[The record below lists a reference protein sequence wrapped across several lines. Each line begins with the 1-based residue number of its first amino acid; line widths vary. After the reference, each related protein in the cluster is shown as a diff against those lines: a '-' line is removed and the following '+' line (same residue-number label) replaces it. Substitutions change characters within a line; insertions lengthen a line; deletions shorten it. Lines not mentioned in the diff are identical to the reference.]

1 MTTSFEQRLRDYVPS
16 EIGHLHLAIDG
27 LPFGKAE
34 LRDGGLLGL
43 SEGRKAFSDDG
54 GKTWGEPSPIVTAD
68 GREMGG
74 NPRHVVRL
82 KSGALGA
89 FWSPSHSRGERSD
102 QYALDV
108 AFARSTDEGKT
119 WSSLVQVSEPYNNA
133 VAFGATVT
141 ATGRI
146 VASAYTLVGKTV
158 REKGRALHGDD
169 MAMIGHHSY
178 EHFFTYCFAYYS
190 DDEGETWH
198 TNEGKGQ
205 WGGGGELF
213 VTLDFSAG
221 GHWRCNEPVLAEVSP
236 GRLLMLLR
244 TPLGRFFQSWS
255 ADNGTTW
262 SQPEPSTL
270 ATALAPA
277 ALRRVPGTGD
287 LLVIWNQSS
296 PDEIERGL
304 QRHRLSTAIS
314 KDGGTTWL
322 RGRNVFS
329 IYGEDDRVYV
339 EPPPIA
345 NYRAMELAPKLPA
358 NDVEGTYPYLTFWKD
373 TALVHFHTAER
384 AYYYIDEKGVSG
396 YELPPEK
403 QRGVNTNAEVSLPI
417 SWFYKDLRHFD

>member
-1 MTTSFEQRLRDYVPS
+1 M
-16 EIGHLHLAIDG
+16 
-27 LPFGKAE
+27 
-34 LRDGGLLGL
+34 
-43 SEGRKAFSDDG
+43 
-54 GKTWGEPSPIVTAD
+54 TAD

-158 REKGRALHGDD
+158 REKGRALHGDET
-169 MAMIGHHSY
+169 AIIGHHSY

-255 ADNGTTW
+255 SDNGTTW

-322 RGRNVFS
+322 HGRNVFS

-396 YELPPEK
+396 YELPPGQ
-403 QRGVNTNAEVSLPI
+403 QRGVSTNAEVSLPI
-417 SWFYKDLRHFD
+417 SWFYEDLRHFD